1 MFRFS
6 QSLPIDCPAAR
17 VWTYLVAFEQVPL
30 WEHGVVEVR
39 QVTQGPPGV
48 GTQMFARR
56 VYAGRV
62 TVLTGTI
69 VAFDDGRS
77 ASMRLRGG
85 PLAEASVEY
94 AVEPIDDDRSMVTY
108 TAQGSL
114 IWPLRFL
121 DPILPAM
128 GRAEARQN
136 LLSLKRRID
145 AGIAPRASARPAGPA

>member
-1 MFRFS
+1 VFRFS
-6 QSLPIDCPAAR
+6 QDLAIDYPAAR

-39 QVTQGPPGV
+39 QVSQGPPGV

-56 VYAGRV
+56 VYAGRE
-62 TVLTGTI
+62 TVLAGTI

-77 ASMRLRGG
+77 ATMKLHGG

-94 AVEPIDDDRSMVTY
+94 AVEPIDGDRSIVTY

-121 DPILPAM
+121 DPILSAL
-128 GRAEARQN
+128 GRAEARKN

-145 AGIAPRASARPAGPA
+145 AGISPRASARPAGAA